1 MILIILNLL
10 NCFLL
15 IYIFIKE
22 TKFNIEPVDLPISNN
37 FVIILVSFTIILIIC
52 KTILTYLKSYEA
64 GIYNMYYLKY
74 LNYVL
79 IIINLFYF
87 SGISIIWYK
96 ILVLT
101 LNFNL
106 LGYTKFTLL
115 GIPFIISII
124 LTNKDKLEY
133 VSYYWTKLNDPIIIN
148 YGKEFK
154 LSDESISYCLNLKS
168 YELIK
173 NYLDKLF
180 ESNMLI
186 FKLQK
191 EQQSLFS
198 YILSYL
204 HEHSFELIIISLGSV
219 CILLGLNYIFN
230 FNLLSYLF
238 SSKTLNSDVEP
249 KLKSSLNSIKDV
261 NTTHLN
267 LSKNLSNNISRINEE
282 KIKTYQY
289 LKDINLNVSDLE
301 TNVKHLDTKYSVE
314 IPSLVKITSNHSDQ
328 LKSLSNSV
336 SKTELIV
343 NNLIKN
349 ENLKYLKGPLLELL
363 KDKGVLIEL
372 VELSQ
377 LRKKYNLKDESSL
390 IKCIFN
396 KVFGSNNNWD
406 SKFDTKPKFPGSGK
420 SLK

>member
-1 MILIILNLL
+1 
-10 NCFLL
+10 
-15 IYIFIKE
+15 
-22 TKFNIEPVDLPISNN
+22 
-37 FVIILVSFTIILIIC
+37 
-52 KTILTYLKSYEA
+52 
-64 GIYNMYYLKY
+64 
-74 LNYVL
+74 
-79 IIINLFYF
+79 
-87 SGISIIWYK
+87 
-96 ILVLT
+96 
-101 LNFNL
+101 
-106 LGYTKFTLL
+106 
-115 GIPFIISII
+115 
-124 LTNKDKLEY
+124 
-133 VSYYWTKLNDPIIIN
+133 
-148 YGKEFK
+148 
-154 LSDESISYCLNLKS
+154 
-168 YELIK
+168 
-173 NYLDKLF
+173 
-180 ESNMLI
+180 MLI

-396 KVFGSNNNWD
+396 KVFGSNNN
-406 SKFDTKPKFPGSGK
+406 
-420 SLK
+420 